1 MKHLYLALL
10 SVLFCG
16 CASSKKTAKT
26 EPIFERPWIG
36 GRYEMVWT
44 PKSAQTNSP
53 SYGKHS
59 ALISTLH
66 TNSPLQKAGLQETD
80 LILAVNGEKVR
91 TEKQIHKA
99 VKKTGTSPATFTIYR
114 NGEILEKSVTP
125 GRERFQNWRAIMFG
139 LGLSTRWEF
148 KLWPTPDFS
157 LVALGFDEEPKRLD
171 LQDSKS
177 KFYLAE
183 KARQGQPENQDG
195 WIGLLSDEGR
205 KTWLGPIAFEKRRV
219 IVSQE

>member
-1 MKHLYLALL
+1 
-10 SVLFCG
+10 
-16 CASSKKTAKT
+16 
-26 EPIFERPWIG
+26 
-36 GRYEMVWT
+36 MVWT
-44 PKSAQTNSP
+44 PRSARTNSEI
-53 SYGKHS
+53 YGKHS

-99 VKKTGTSPATFTIYR
+99 VEKTGANPAAFTIYR
-114 NGEILEKSVTP
+114 DGEILEKSVTP
-125 GRERFQNWRAIMFG
+125 GKERFQNWRAIMFG
-139 LGLSTRWEF
+139 FGLSTRLEF

-157 LVALGFDEEPKRLD
+157 LVALGFEEEPKRLD

-183 KARQGQPENQDG
+183 RTRQGQPENQDG
-195 WIGLLSDEGR
+195 WTGLRSDEGWR
-205 KTWLGPIAFEKRRV
+205 TWLGPIAFEKRRV